1 MKKHLF
7 LTLVLA
13 SVFGITK
20 AQQLPQYSSYMINNY
35 VLNPGV
41 TGSNDYYELKAL
53 NRYQWA
59 GIKDAPRTFLVSLHG
74 PFKKLNMGIGGFVF
88 SDVTGPTSRTGGY
101 LTYAYHLKLTSK
113 LKLNMGL
120 AAGFL
125 QYRIDLSKVTLR
137 QDGDPAAQQ
146 GGVLS
151 SYQPD
156 FNFGIYL
163 NHNNYFVGIAC
174 NQIIG
179 NRLKFYENQ
188 QDILSNLE
196 RHYLANAGYNFFFG
210 KFKVQPS
217 VMFKMESNIF
227 QVEGG
232 VQANYNDLLWLGATY
247 RHNDAISALAGLNI
261 KDLIIIGY
269 SYDIATTRLR
279 SYSNGTHEI
288 MIGAKFGRVKVSESV
303 EEQPVPDKVPQAE
316 PQSEPTKEEPKSE
329 TPAEQPK
336 E

>member
-7 LTLVLA
+7 ISIVF
-13 SVFGITK
+13 SCVFGLAK

-35 VLNPGV
+35 VLNPAV
-41 TGSNDYYELKAL
+41 TGSNNYYELKAL

-74 PFKKLNMGIGGFVF
+74 PFKKLNMGLGGFVF

-113 LKLNMGL
+113 LKLNLGL

-146 GGVLS
+146 GGVLN

-163 NHNNYFVGIAC
+163 NHANYFVGIAV

-188 QDILSNLE
+188 KDILSNLE
-196 RHYLANAGYNFFFG
+196 RHYLINGGYNFNFG
-210 KFKVQPS
+210 KFMVQPS
-217 VMFKMESNIF
+217 VMFKMEKNIYQF
-227 QVEGG
+227 EGG
-232 VQANYNDLLWLGATY
+232 LQARYNDLLWLGATY

-261 KDLIIIGY
+261 KDLILIGY
-269 SYDIATTRLR
+269 AYDFATTRLK

-288 MIGAKFGRVKVSESV
+288 MIGAKFGRIKSEEV
-303 EEQPVPDKVPQAE
+303 LEEQPVPDKVPQAE
-316 PQSEPTKEEPKSE
+316 PGEESKQEETKPE

-336 E
+336 

>member
-1 MKKHLF
+1 MKKHIF
-7 LTLVLA
+7 LVLLFA
-13 SVFGITK
+13 GAIGISK

-35 VLNPGV
+35 VLNPAV

-74 PFKKLNMGIGGFVF
+74 PFKTLNMGIGGFVF

-113 LKLNMGL
+113 LKLNLGL

-125 QYRIDLSKVTLR
+125 QYKIDLTKVSLR

-146 GGVLS
+146 GGVLT

-163 NHNNYFVGIAC
+163 NHANYFVGIAC

-188 QDILSNLE
+188 QDVLSNLE
-196 RHYLANAGYNFFFG
+196 RHYLANAGYNFYFG

-217 VMFKMESNIF
+217 VMFKMERTIF

-232 VQANYNDLLWLGATY
+232 LQANYNDLLWLGATY
-247 RHNDAISALAGLNI
+247 RHNDAVSALAGVNI
-261 KDLIIIGY
+261 KDIITIGY
-269 SYDIATTRLR
+269 SYDFATTRLR

-288 MIGAKFGRVKVSESV
+288 MIGAKFGRIKSSENL
-303 EEQPVPDKVPQAE
+303 EEIPVPDKVPQAE
-316 PQSEPTKEEPKSE
+316 LPDKTSEEAPKKDTPTEKP
-329 TPAEQPK
+329 
-336 E
+336 